1 MRHFPIFV
9 NMDGTRILL
18 SGGGEAALAKL
29 RLLMKTTARI
39 EVFAEGPA
47 AELAA
52 WDREGRIALH
62 RRPLAAADVPG
73 ATLLYAADEDPVR
86 DAEIAGMGAA
96 AGVLVNIVDNL
107 DDSAFIT
114 PAMVDRDPVCIA
126 IGTEGAAPM
135 LARSIKA
142 DLEARLPAS
151 LGLLTRA
158 ARGFRKAVE
167 ALPHGRPRRAFW
179 SEYFDSTGPEAYD
192 AGGEVALDPALTLLL
207 DRHLKAE
214 TPEGRITLTWTGS
227 DDPDLLTLKA
237 RKALDTADVVIH
249 DAGVAPAVLELARR
263 EARFVALDRPT
274 DVPPMPRLLTGHAE
288 TGAHVL
294 YIAAAPLPASLAE
307 GCRASA
313 LSVTEIPGLPGPATA
328 HALKETA

>member
-9 NMDGTRILL
+9 NMDSARILL
-18 SGGGEAALAKL
+18 SGGGDAALAKL
-29 RLLMKTTARI
+29 RLLMKTPAAI
-39 EVFAEGPA
+39 EVYAETPA
-47 AELAA
+47 AEIEGWA
-52 WDREGRIALH
+52 REGRLALF
-62 RRPLAAADVPG
+62 RRPLG
-73 ATLLYAADEDPVR
+73 ATDVDGARLVYAADEDAVR
-86 DAEIAGMGAA
+86 DAEIAALAA
-96 AGVLVNIVDNL
+96 RAGVLANIVDNL

-158 ARGFRKAVE
+158 AQGFRKAVE

-179 SEYFDSTGPEAYD
+179 SEYFDRTGPEAYD

-207 DRHLKAE
+207 DRHLRTE
-214 TPEGRITLTWTGS
+214 TPKGRITLTWTGS
-227 DDPDLLTLKA
+227 DDPDLMTLKA

-249 DAGVAPAVLELARR
+249 DAAVSPAVLELARR
-263 EARFVALDRPT
+263 EARFIALERPT
-274 DVPPMPRLLTGHAE
+274 DVPPMPKLLTGQASR
-288 TGAHVL
+288 GAHVL
-294 YIAAAPLPASLAE
+294 YISASPLTAALAE
-307 GCRASA
+307 GCRAGD
-313 LSVTEIPGLPGPATA
+313 LTVTEIPGLPGPAHA
-328 HALKETA
+328 PALKETA

>member
-9 NMDGTRILL
+9 NMDTARIAV

-39 EVFAEGPA
+39 EVFAEAPA
-47 AELAA
+47 PELAGWA
-52 WDREGRIALH
+52 REGRLVLT
-62 RRPLAAADVPG
+62 RRPLQPADLDG
-73 ATLLYAADEDPVR
+73 ARLVYAADEDPER
-86 DAEIAGMGAA
+86 DAAIAAMGAA

-107 DDSAFIT
+107 QDSDFIT

-151 LGLLTRA
+151 LGILTRA
-158 ARGFRKAVE
+158 AQRFRKAVE

-179 SEYFDSTGPEAYD
+179 SEYFDSAGPDAHD
-192 AGGEVALDPALTLLL
+192 AGGELALDPALTMLL
-207 DRHLKAE
+207 DRHMADRR
-214 TPEGRITLTWTGS
+214 PAGRITLTWTGS

-237 RKALDTADVVIH
+237 RKALDTADVVVH
-249 DAGVAPAVLELARR
+249 DAGIAPAILELARR
-263 EARFVALDRPT
+263 EARFIALDRPT
-274 DVPPMPRLLTGHAE
+274 DVPPMPRLLTGHAAK
-288 TGAHVL
+288 GAHVL
-294 YIAAAPLPASLAE
+294 YISAAPLPASLAI
-307 GCRASA
+307 GCRAEE
-313 LSVTEIPGLPGPATA
+313 LTVTEIPGLPGPAPE